1 MSENYSEYN
10 ETNISVVSPS
20 QASQYQSKGKWRMAA
35 REKIIQ
41 IVQRELKI
49 VRIYNWKY
57 LIPII
62 LKYFRIKPV
71 AVSHCKDLDRGI
83 SLRSCAVIDNG
94 SSSSHDGWKEH
105 NCGCHY

>member
-10 ETNISVVSPS
+10 ETNISVVSP
-20 QASQYQSKGKWRMAA
+20 SQYQSKGKWRMAA

-57 LIPII
+57 LIAIQHMREFV
-62 LKYFRIKPV
+62 KYLAECFNHTKPKLYANHKLV
-71 AVSHCKDLDRGI
+71 
-83 SLRSCAVIDNG
+83 
-94 SSSSHDGWKEH
+94 
-105 NCGCHY
+105 

>member
-10 ETNISVVSPS
+10 ETNISVVSLS
-20 QASQYQSKGKWRMAA
+20 QAQASQYQSKGKWRMAA

-57 LIPII
+57 LIAIQHMREFV
-62 LKYFRIKPV
+62 KYLAECFNHTKPKLYANHKLV
-71 AVSHCKDLDRGI
+71 
-83 SLRSCAVIDNG
+83 
-94 SSSSHDGWKEH
+94 
-105 NCGCHY
+105 

>member
-10 ETNISVVSPS
+10 ETNISVVSPN

-57 LIPII
+57 LIAIQHMREFV
-62 LKYFRIKPV
+62 KYLAECFNHTKPKLYANHKLV
-71 AVSHCKDLDRGI
+71 
-83 SLRSCAVIDNG
+83 
-94 SSSSHDGWKEH
+94 
-105 NCGCHY
+105 